1 MVSMVMLYYILV
13 SLAFDYFLSLYPDK
27 SSKKHDQSFD
37 EHAINFPA
45 PSDDCHYCD
54 ASKHSV

>member
-1 MVSMVMLYYILV
+1 MVMLYYILV
-13 SLAFDYFLSLYPDK
+13 SLVFDYFLSLYPDK
-27 SSKKHDQSFD
+27 SSEKHNQSFN

-45 PSDDCHYCD
+45 PSAECHYCD